1 MGDRSS
7 VNRPVTSDRGALDPK
22 GPSEDDDP
30 TVRDDSHP
38 RREEQKP
45 EDAIT
50 RLRLELAAKRAEEGG
65 AERVID
71 LTDRASRRVRRIS
84 LRLLK
89 YLVVLGMILVAAEV
103 VYVGWT
109 LRSGLLDTQSS
120 LSRARSAFLGGD
132 YDAAHRY
139 FVTALEDAED
149 ATRLQQRPGAWVLR
163 HAPGIS
169 SDARVADVLTSVAQL
184 ASRAGIEAVDL
195 YDRLGVTSSGLAGAF
210 FDNGRVR
217 MGSFD
222 VAHEEV
228 VDLVDLL
235 SEADALLAA
244 DLRPT
249 FDSVREAFGTAR
261 SQVDSSLTS
270 LRRAESLLG
279 AVPTLLGRGGPRRYL
294 LIIQHPSQSRSTG
307 GVISYYGEL
316 EASNGR
322 VRMGDVRPI
331 SALERRPDSWRNLNV
346 SADFPAVARSVL
358 SRYRNRTGRRLD
370 GVLATDPLVMQKL
383 ISATGPVRERGFDV
397 AVSSENAAQVL
408 MHDVT
413 EHFGTDKAARD
424 RYVAAV
430 VEKVWKAVARGVA
443 DTSVLFDAL
452 VESAEQQRLKVF
464 STTAVGQEV
473 LEELAVSGDPRLL
486 GHHVQ
491 MITQNNRTQSEVD
504 FFLRREIETAI
515 NLNEDGSADIR
526 VSTTI
531 QNLAPAG
538 PPSLVLGFDRPGEA
552 HLSLG
557 ALLPATAGDVGFA
570 GGVGYKP
577 RLTSGFGNRP
587 VLTVDIRV
595 PPGSTRETIFTYSL
609 PPPEASSEGG
619 SRFRLVML
627 PQALAWPDRAAVELA
642 APPGF
647 CINSCDRPSSTRVG
661 ATKTLTEPWTV
672 TARLVPAP

>member
-1 MGDRSS
+1 
-7 VNRPVTSDRGALDPK
+7 
-22 GPSEDDDP
+22 
-30 TVRDDSHP
+30 
-38 RREEQKP
+38 
-45 EDAIT
+45 
-50 RLRLELAAKRAEEGG
+50 
-65 AERVID
+65 
-71 LTDRASRRVRRIS
+71 
-84 LRLLK
+84 
-89 YLVVLGMILVAAEV
+89 
-103 VYVGWT
+103 
-109 LRSGLLDTQSS
+109 
-120 LSRARSAFLGGD
+120 
-132 YDAAHRY
+132 
-139 FVTALEDAED
+139 
-149 ATRLQQRPGAWVLR
+149 
-163 HAPGIS
+163 
-169 SDARVADVLTSVAQL
+169 VLTTVAQL

-217 MGSFD
+217 MGSLD
-222 VAHEEV
+222 VAHDEV

-249 FDSVREAFGTAR
+249 FDYVRDAFGTAR
-261 SQVDSSLTS
+261 SQVDSALTS
-270 LRRAESLLG
+270 LRRAESLFA
-279 AVPTLLGRGGPRRYL
+279 AVPTLLGRDVPRRYL

-322 VRMGDVRPI
+322 LRMGDVRPI
-331 SALERRPDSWRNLNV
+331 SALERRTDSWRDLNV
-346 SADFPAVARSVL
+346 SADFPAVARSLL

-383 ISATGPVRERGFDV
+383 IRATGPVRERGFDV

-464 STTAVGQEV
+464 STTAVGQQA

-486 GHHVQ
+486 GHNVQ
-491 MITQNNRTQSEVD
+491 MITQNNRTQSDVD
-504 FFLRREIETAI
+504 FFLRREIETAVS
-515 NLNEDGSADIR
+515 LNEDGSADIR

-570 GGVGYKP
+570 GGAGYKP
-577 RLTSGFGNRP
+577 RRTSAFGNRP
-587 VLTVDIRV
+587 VLTVDMRV
-595 PPGSTRETIFTYSL
+595 PPGSTRKTIFTYSL
-609 PPPEASSEGG
+609 PPPESSEEG
-619 SRFRLVML
+619 SRFRLVLL

-647 CINSCDRPSSTRVG
+647 CINSCDRPSSTRMG
-661 ATKTLTEPWTV
+661 ATKTLTEPWTI